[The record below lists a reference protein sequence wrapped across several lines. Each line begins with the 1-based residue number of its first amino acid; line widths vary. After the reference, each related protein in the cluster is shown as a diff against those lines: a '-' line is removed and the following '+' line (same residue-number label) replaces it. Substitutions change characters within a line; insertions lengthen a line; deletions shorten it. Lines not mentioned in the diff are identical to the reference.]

1 MSTRKLIIQMK
12 AALEL
17 HNKEL
22 KALADS
28 GDAGFWKAEDT
39 LEYQQAEAAIAAADA
54 YLQPKPTKE
63 TTHVH
68 PTMLRPNQG

>member
-1 MSTRKLIIQMK
+1 MSKKLILQMK
-12 AALEL
+12 AALEF

-63 TTHVH
+63 TSHVRSS
-68 PTMLRPNQG
+68 MLR